1 MADSFGLFMRIAFTS
16 IKGTCMNFKL
26 FLLTGAMSAAGLAQ
40 AAEPAKFENG
50 LLVAANGMTLY
61 TFDKDQ
67 KNKSNCDGGCLKA
80 WPALLAG
87 DDTKVS
93 GEFGF
98 ILRNDGSKQVALDG
112 KPLYF
117 YVGDQ
122 KVGDI
127 TGDGAA
133 GTWRA
138 VRRGEAPKRAS
149 QSSPNSG
156 YSY

>member
-1 MADSFGLFMRIAFTS
+1 
-16 IKGTCMNFKL
+16 MNFKL
-26 FLLTGAMSAAGLAQ
+26 FLLAGIVSAAG
-40 AAEPAKFENG
+40 AAHAGEPAKFENG

-67 KNKSNCDGGCLKA
+67 KNKSNCDGGCLRA
-80 WPALLAG
+80 WPALLA
-87 DDTKVS
+87 DESAKVS

-98 ILRNDGSKQVALDG
+98 ILRGDGTKQVAIDG

-122 KVGDI
+122 KVGDV

-133 GTWRA
+133 GTWRV
-138 VRRGEAPKRAS
+138 VRRGEAPKRAA
-149 QSSPNSG
+149 QSSPNTG